1 MTQPT
6 IITAQS
12 KGYAPLSDANS
23 ATRTYEDVVIPA
35 NANTVMMVCIMDTS
49 EPIRTFTNLTYGN
62 AAAVRTF
69 LIDVSSERPRCV
81 VGAIFDVSAAGAM
94 TADVTVTID
103 SATSVE
109 TRFGIVCSDGFV
121 ESFQTTNDA
130 SAIEGQSIAY
140 SGNYENNIF
149 VLIGGTD
156 DLNGGFSYTTGTEIF
171 QDASDTVSVA
181 VVAGFQATN
190 QADNTKKIA
199 YTAAAEEMGEYGV
212 FLSTQ
217 RNPFAT
223 NFGPVIR
230 PIISHDV
237 IS

>member
-12 KGYAPLSDANS
+12 KGYAPLSDVNS

-35 NANTVMMVCIMDTS
+35 NANTVMMFCIMDTS

-62 AAAVRTF
+62 AAAVKTF
-69 LIDVSSERPRCV
+69 LIDVSSQRPRAV
-81 VGAIFDVSAAGAM
+81 IGAIFDVSDASAM
-94 TADVTVTID
+94 TADVTATID
-103 SATSVE
+103 VASGVT
-109 TRFGIVCSDGFV
+109 TRLGVVCSDGFV
-121 ESFQTTNDA
+121 ESFQTTNDG

-140 SGNYENNIF
+140 SANYENNIF
-149 VLIGGTD
+149 VLMGGTD
-156 DLNGGFSYTTGTEIF
+156 DLGGVFSYTTGTEIF
-171 QDASDTVSVA
+171 QDAADATSVG

-199 YTAAAEEMGEYGV
+199 YTAAAEEMAEYGV
-212 FLSTQ
+212 LLSTQ

-223 NFGPVIR
+223 SFGPVIR

>member
-1 MTQPT
+1 MPQPT

-35 NANTVMMVCIMDTS
+35 NANTVMMVCILDTS

-69 LIDVSSERPRCV
+69 LIDVSSQRPRCV
-81 VGAIFDVSAAGAM
+81 IGAIFDVSAAGAM

-103 SATSVE
+103 SATSQK

-130 SAIEGQSIAY
+130 SAIEGQSIVY
-140 SGNYENNIF
+140 SDNYENNIF

-212 FLSTQ
+212 LLSTQ
-217 RNPFAT
+217 RNPFEQA
-223 NFGPVIR
+223 NGMLRNVVR
-230 PIISHDV
+230 
-237 IS
+237 